1 MFMRLRRMCIPTILV
16 VGMAASLSAQDLDAQ
31 KAALDVIRET
41 AKDICY
47 TVEQKGQKSETQLTG
62 DVQAKVNSAL
72 AKVVDL
78 GVKGSGSI
86 GNEDY
91 QGVTQEALASA
102 LKSSGECRL
111 KVFERLVDKMLPV
124 AHRDSVSPPS
134 LPANALPIAPEKS
147 PGAVGIQ
154 AGNTAQFIG
163 NGRWDWTIF
172 VRGSPEEISQIRCVV
187 YHLHPTFP
195 NPDQQVCDPG
205 PDPAHA
211 FPLSSNGWGTFT
223 VGIDIIGKDGS
234 VRRLSHPLKFSALM
248 PGPGLVARP

>member
-1 MFMRLRRMCIPTILV
+1 MCITAVLGLTV
-16 VGMAASLSAQDLDAQ
+16 AASVSAQDLDAQ
-31 KAALDVIRET
+31 KAALEVIRDT

-62 DVQAKVNSAL
+62 DVEAKVNGAL

-91 QGVTQEALASA
+91 HGVTQEALAST
-102 LKSSGECRL
+102 LQSSAECRL
-111 KVFERLVDKMLPV
+111 RVFERLVEKMLPV
-124 AHRDSVSPPS
+124 AHRESVSPPPLPRDA
-134 LPANALPIAPEKS
+134 LPAPPEKS
-147 PGAVGIQ
+147 PGMLGIQ
-154 AGNTAQFIG
+154 ADNTAQFAG

-195 NPDQQVCDPG
+195 NPNQQVCDPG

-223 VGIDIIGKDGS
+223 VGIDIVGKDGS
-234 VRRLSHPLKFSALM
+234 VRRLAHPLRFSALI
-248 PGPGLVARP
+248 PETKRAVRATLE